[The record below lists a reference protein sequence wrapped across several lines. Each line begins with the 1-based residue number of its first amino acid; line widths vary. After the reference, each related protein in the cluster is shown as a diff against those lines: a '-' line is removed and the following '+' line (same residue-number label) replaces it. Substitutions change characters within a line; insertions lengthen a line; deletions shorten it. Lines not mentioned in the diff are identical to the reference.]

1 MNWLNKSIANK
12 LMATIILGSL
22 VVVLATL
29 FSYTQTTSSFDEY
42 NSLLEED
49 IDDER
54 HITEILTL
62 FKTQVQE
69 WKNTLLRGYDAEKRT
84 KYWDR
89 FQKIESEIQDK
100 GQGFVEHIKNPESK
114 ANITKFLTAHK
125 KMGVAYR
132 DGYEAFV
139 DANFDSKV
147 GDKAVSGIDREPA
160 KLLAEAAEAI
170 AQASAE
176 KSAAVSESAL
186 SHATLALVILLVAVT
201 LYIVISLIIINKAI
215 ILPSRSLISSIN
227 LLSKGQ
233 LHQDVDIHRDD
244 ELGRLADAS
253 RDLKT
258 FLSDISQQ
266 LTQSNIALT
275 KASETLSHTTEGVQE
290 RIGRAHN
297 STDHVASAMAEMSA
311 TSQEVASHAAAAASA
326 ASDADS
332 AASESSSA
340 MHNAQTSVNQLSNQ
354 VGQSVETVKKLAED
368 TNEVGKVLSVI
379 RGIAEQTNLLALNA
393 AIEAA
398 RAGDQG
404 RGFAVVADEVRTLAQ
419 KTQQSTEEIE
429 GIINNVQLGAQNT
442 VEVMDA
448 SFETTN
454 RSAELFASAAE
465 KLQTV
470 TNSVEQIT
478 ELSHQVATAAEEQT
492 NVSEDITRT
501 IVEVSDLV
509 EETVKSASASK
520 EVADELREMARAA
533 SQLAGRFNSN

>member
-12 LMATIILGSL
+12 LMATIILGAL
-22 VVVLATL
+22 VVVLAAL
-29 FSYTQTTSSFDEY
+29 FSYTQTKNSVAKYD
-42 NSLLEED
+42 SLLEHN
-49 IDDER
+49 IANER
-54 HITEILTL
+54 QISGMLIL
-62 FKTQVQE
+62 FQTQVQE
-69 WKNTLLRGYDAEKRT
+69 WKNTLLRGADSEKRS
-84 KYWDR
+84 KYWNR
-89 FQKIESEIQDK
+89 FQEAESKIQK
-100 GQGFVEHIKNPESK
+100 QGSALVAAMENPESK
-114 ANITKFLTAHK
+114 SSVEKFLLAHK
-125 KMGVAYR
+125 NMGASYR
-132 DGYEAFV
+132 DGYEAFL
-139 DANFDSKV
+139 DADFDPNV
-147 GDKAVSGIDREPA
+147 GDNAVSGMDREPA
-160 KLLAEAAEAI
+160 KLLA
-170 AQASAE
+170 
-176 KSAAVSESAL
+176 SAAKSIATDSNEHSSNVSQEAVSQAF
-186 SHATLALVILLVAVT
+186 TALVILLTAVV
-201 LYIVISLIIINKAI
+201 LYIVVSLVIINRAIII
-215 ILPSRSLISSIN
+215 PSRQLISAIN
-227 LLSKGQ
+227 RLSKGQ
-233 LHQDVDIHRDD
+233 LDEDVTIQRED
-244 ELGRLADAS
+244 ELGRLANAS
-253 RDLKT
+253 RELKT
-258 FLSDISQQ
+258 FLSDIAQQ
-266 LTQSNIALT
+266 LSQSNISLNT
-275 KASETLSHTTEGVQE
+275 ASETLGHATDGVQD

-332 AASESSSA
+332 AANESSSA
-340 MHNAQTSVNQLSNQ
+340 MHAAQNSVNQLSDQ

-448 SFETTN
+448 SFETTT
-454 RSAELFASAAE
+454 RSAELFASASE

-470 TNSVEQIT
+470 TSSVEQIT

-509 EETVKSASASK
+509 EETVKSADTSK
-520 EVADELREMARAA
+520 QISDELKQMASAA
-533 SQLAGRFNSN
+533 KQLASRFNV